1 MSAGSNAASKAEG
14 FVSNNGS
21 QAGKLKPVYCSSNT
35 GIGFYHIR
43 FLSFYLSFCTIHS
56 MLFSKVFV
64 QFYFIFKYLIT
75 NTTRHSV
82 FSSLNI
88 IC

>member
-1 MSAGSNAASKAEG
+1 MSAGSNAAEG

-43 FLSFYLSFCTIHS
+43 FKF
-56 MLFSKVFV
+56 LFIVLYYSQHALF
-64 QFYFIFKYLIT
+64 
-75 NTTRHSV
+75 
-82 FSSLNI
+82 
-88 IC
+88 